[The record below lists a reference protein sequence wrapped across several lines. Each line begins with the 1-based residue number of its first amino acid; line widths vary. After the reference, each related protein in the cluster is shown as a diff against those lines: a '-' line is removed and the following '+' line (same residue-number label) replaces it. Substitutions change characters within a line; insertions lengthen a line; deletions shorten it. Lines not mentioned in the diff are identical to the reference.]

1 MKIIAKP
8 AKAKRQNIINIPNT
22 IAFTFI
28 RNWLSDKK
36 YASEREQ
43 YFIGNL
49 SSQEVSLAMKEIKWL
64 SRNYKD
70 LDIITVEDSGGNIT
84 KVII

>member
-1 MKIIAKP
+1 MKIIAKASKSKR
-8 AKAKRQNIINIPNT
+8 AKANNIPNT

-28 RNWLSDKK
+28 RNWLTDKK
-36 YASEREQ
+36 YEKERED
-43 YFIGNL
+43 YFIGKL
-49 SSQEVSLAMKEIKWL
+49 SSSEINLAMKEIKWL

-70 LDIITVEDSGGNIT
+70 LDIITVEDTNGNIT